1 LTKSFRAGGCAV
13 FNYPFLTQKERD
25 IETGL
30 DYFGARYYGSTQ
42 GRFTSP
48 DPVAGSCWN
57 PQSLN
62 AYSYA
67 WNNPLKLTDPT
78 GMVVS
83 WEDSEAKKKKG
94 ETEARTDAQRNY
106 EKHIQ
111 DMVNSKDRKTHEAGL
126 KLQATYERLQKSD
139 ITFHVVKDNP
149 EGASS
154 GELTYAGQ
162 EGHLYVNLRGNSS
175 EYGALSTTQKIA
187 HEFRHGEQFMD
198 GQLGFAKNNK
208 GQWEGY
214 RDDLVDEAEAFIAGF
229 EAQPLDPAQRGNKF
243 LNAVETARIFGVG
256 AVVNA
261 LDRQGPYVGRSKTQ
275 IPITNVTPTIYA
287 VPRNK

>member
-1 LTKSFRAGGCAV
+1 
-13 FNYPFLTQKERD
+13 
-25 IETGL
+25 
-30 DYFGARYYGSTQ
+30 
-42 GRFTSP
+42 
-48 DPVAGSCWN
+48 
-57 PQSLN
+57 
-62 AYSYA
+62 
-67 WNNPLKLTDPT
+67 
-78 GMVVS
+78 MVVS